1 MGMNIQSSSIFE
13 QMYEQNKIQSKAF
26 SLCFARSEEVEKD
39 GSIAGAF
46 TLGGTDTKLH
56 DEPMIYANGFA
67 TKGTMHGVNLKNVY
81 LMEAGQYGAGDA
93 TLDNTHVLPGLDL
106 NKLNTGSVIVDS
118 GTTDTYM
125 NSILG
130 TPFKN
135 TWKELV
141 GVSYSTSKM
150 KLTEEQVE
158 KIPTILIQ
166 LEGSGEQTYNKNDAI
181 PGLAGSIDSKNPND
195 IIIAM
200 PPAHYVE
207 YDPKKDV
214 YMGRFSVSEKYGSVL
229 GANFM
234 RGRFCCVVIHCHES
248 SFLLIESCLSFV

>member
-1 MGMNIQSSSIFE
+1 
-13 QMYEQNKIQSKAF
+13 
-26 SLCFARSEEVEKD
+26 
-39 GSIAGAF
+39 
-46 TLGGTDTKLH
+46 
-56 DEPMIYANGFA
+56 
-67 TKGTMHGVNLKNVY
+67 
-81 LMEAGQYGAGDA
+81 
-93 TLDNTHVLPGLDL
+93 
-106 NKLNTGSVIVDS
+106 
-118 GTTDTYM
+118 M